1 MVYLF
6 RISYKIGLCQNI
18 FPTKIIDNIVVYKSS
33 SADLPADFTG
43 GLIDISLNNT
53 PSAKTRSI
61 ALSTSFNP
69 TSHFKSNYLTYEN
82 EGADLFA
89 MGKGGR
95 TIPAE
100 NNIPFFAE
108 SIADPDGEKAR
119 RYKEIL
125 GAFDPKLAA
134 MEATSMM
141 DIGIDANVGEAFKKQ
156 AFTIGYNFNLAYKNE
171 TQFYENALFSR
182 YGLSRFLLFQKMQF
196 EKIKCKFHRLK
207 VG

>member
-1 MVYLF
+1 MD
-6 RISYKIGLCQNI
+6 I

-53 PSAKTRSI
+53 PSEKTRSI

-100 NNIPFFAE
+100 NNIPFFRSE
-108 SIADPDGEKAR
+108 EHTSELQSRPHLVCRLLLEK
-119 RYKEIL
+119 
-125 GAFDPKLAA
+125 
-134 MEATSMM
+134 
-141 DIGIDANVGEAFKKQ
+141 KK
-156 AFTIGYNFNLAYKNE
+156 KN
-171 TQFYENALFSR
+171 
-182 YGLSRFLLFQKMQF
+182 K
-196 EKIKCKFHRLK
+196 
-207 VG
+207 